1 MAAAFF
7 LRPMLVSDPL
17 TCTLL
22 ADGRNEPLARSLIP
36 AFDSPSR
43 RRGLLGRDSLAD
55 GAALI
60 IAPSSAVHTFRMQ
73 FPIDLIYARRDGRVL
88 KVREAVPPN
97 RMSGAWG
104 AFAVIELPAGTI
116 ARVGLQTG
124 DWLTIRSAVMD

>member
-1 MAAAFF
+1 MAAAHF
-7 LRPMLVSDPL
+7 LRPMLENDPG
-17 TCTLL
+17 TCCLR
-22 ADGRNEPLARSLIP
+22 AEGRETPLAQSLIP

-73 FPIDLIYARRDGRVL
+73 FPIDLVYARRDGRVL
-88 KVREAVPPN
+88 KVRQAVPPN
-97 RMSGAWG
+97 SMSGAWG

-116 ARVGLQTG
+116 ARVGLEVG
-124 DWLTIRSAVMD
+124 DQLSIKAAD

>member
-1 MAAAFF
+1 MAAAHF
-7 LRPMLVSDPL
+7 LKPMLESDPG

-22 ADGRNEPLARSLIP
+22 ADGRDQPIARSLIP

-43 RRGLLGRDSLAD
+43 RRGLLGRESLAD

-73 FPIDLIYARRDGRVL
+73 FPIDLVYARQDGRVL

-104 AFAVIELPAGTI
+104 AFAVVELPAGTI
-116 ARVGLQTG
+116 ARVGLQAG
-124 DWLTIRSAVMD
+124 DRLTIRPGVMD

>member
-1 MAAAFF
+1 
-7 LRPMLVSDPL
+7 MLVSDPL

-124 DWLTIRSAVMD
+124 DRLTIRPGVMD

>member
-1 MAAAFF
+1 MAAAHF
-7 LRPMLVSDPL
+7 LKPMLESDPD

-22 ADGRNEPLARSLIP
+22 AEGRDPPIARSLIP

-43 RRGLLGRDSLAD
+43 RRGLLGRESLAE

-73 FPIDLIYARRDGRVL
+73 FPIDLVYARRDGRIL

-104 AFAVIELPAGTI
+104 AF
-116 ARVGLQTG
+116 
-124 DWLTIRSAVMD
+124 